1 MLEPDTSG
9 RTVVIS
15 RDIVHIC
22 LERSFIFMDVLRIM
36 PVGLWAIFSLEYE
49 AFVSN
54 PVQPPVE
61 ARTVFNRK
69 GESSLFD

>member
-1 MLEPDTSG
+1 M
-9 RTVVIS
+9 S
-15 RDIVHIC
+15 REIVHIYGRVAHHAC
-22 LERSFIFMDVLRIM
+22 CI
-36 PVGLWAIFSLEYE
+36 VGHLSLEYE

>member
-1 MLEPDTSG
+1 PLGGPI
-9 RTVVIS
+9 VIS
-15 RDIVHIC
+15 RDIVHRC

-36 PVGLWAIFSLEYE
+36 PVGLWAIFSLEYG

-54 PVQPPVE
+54 PLQPPVG
-61 ARTVFNRK
+61 ARIVFNRK

>member
-1 MLEPDTSG
+1 
-9 RTVVIS
+9 
-15 RDIVHIC
+15 
-22 LERSFIFMDVLRIM
+22 MDVLRIM
-36 PVGLWAIFSLEYE
+36 PVELLAIFSLEYE